1 MTFSTERI
9 LAFLRSSFPFN
20 LLDEADL
27 HTITARLGSLR
38 LPAGTVIYRKGD
50 IPDHLYIIFSGK
62 IRMDAKPSNNLII
75 NYELSPGDCL
85 GMEVRKLNT
94 YRLTDAVCE
103 TDVEL
108 LRIDRSTL
116 DDLCSTFYDLKRGL
130 DLNLQTFLLQTK
142 LPLRWLGADE
152 RVSLIT
158 RRHPFFLILRIL
170 LLGVASFIAFGIIL
184 SLAFTTVG
192 FSIGIFIVAWVVL
205 LLGIG
210 LTAWA
215 ALEWTNDY
223 FFITRERVLVQKKLI
238 AFFESRQESPFSA
251 ILSTG
256 LETSF
261 VGRAVGYGAI
271 TLRSYTG
278 NLRFN
283 NLPSADLIYELLEN
297 QRFKIDRE
305 TRHDDQNEMHDV
317 LERRFGERRDRLP
330 AREVNHPAPPQAS
343 MYQSGSLLDFAAR
356 FFGLRHVSD
365 DGVVYRTH
373 WWILLKKTILPGLT
387 LLGVIIL
394 VLANWL
400 GLLPEA
406 NDTTVYSIALV
417 LTVVGWGWWLY
428 QYTDW
433 HNDIYIITTDQL
445 VDVNRKP
452 LGSEERRS
460 APIKN
465 IQTVEFKRKGIIGL
479 VLNFGTV
486 RIQIGNEEL
495 TFDNV
500 YDPAAIQAEIFAYFK
515 YRNEKIKKQEQE
527 KLADWIQAY
536 DQIKTK
542 DRKETDSMG
551 GKKPE

>member
-1 MTFSTERI
+1 MAFSKERI
-9 LAFLRSSFPFN
+9 LAFLKSNYPFN
-20 LLDEADL
+20 LIDEMDL
-27 HTITARLGSLR
+27 QVMATRMGSLS
-38 LPAGTVIYRKGD
+38 LPAGTVIYRQGD
-50 IPDHLYIIFSGK
+50 IPDHLYLVLSGK
-62 IRMDAKPSNNLII
+62 MRVEATPQNIHPVRW
-75 NYELSPGDCL
+75 ELSTGDVFGL
-85 GMEVRKLNT
+85 EVRKSNI
-94 YRLTDAVCE
+94 YRLSDIVCD

-108 LRIDRSTL
+108 LRIDQPAVNE
-116 DDLCSTFYDLKRGL
+116 LCSEFYDLQKGL
-130 DLNLQTFLLQTK
+130 DLYLHTFLLRLK
-142 LPLRWLGADE
+142 LPLPWLGADE

-170 LLGVASFIAFGIIL
+170 LFGAASFVAFGIIL
-184 SLAFTTVG
+184 SLAFTAAG
-192 FSIGIFIVAWVVL
+192 FSIGIFILALAVL
-205 LLGIG
+205 LLGIA

-238 AFFESRQESPFSA
+238 GFFESRQESPFSA

-261 VGRAVGYGAI
+261 IGRAVGYGAI

-278 NLRFN
+278 NLRFI
-283 NLPSADLIYELLEN
+283 NLPSADLIYELLET
-297 QRFKIDRE
+297 QRFKVDRE
-305 TRHDDQNEMHDV
+305 GRHEDQNEMQDV
-317 LERRFGERRDRLP
+317 LERRFGVRDDRIP
-330 AREVNHPAPPQAS
+330 ARPVNHPAPAKGT
-343 MYQSGSLLDFAAR
+343 MYQSGSLLDLAAR
-356 FFGLRHVSD
+356 FFGLRQVNE

-373 WWILLKKTILPGLT
+373 WWILLKKTLLPGLI

-394 VLANWL
+394 VMSKWI

-406 NDTTVYSIALV
+406 NDAAVYSIALV
-417 LTVVGWGWWLY
+417 LTVAAWCWWLY

-445 VDVNRKP
+445 VDVNRRP

-500 YDPAAIQAEIFAYFK
+500 YDPAAIQAEVFAYFK
-515 YRNEKIKKQEQE
+515 FRNEKIKRQEQE
-527 KLADWIQAY
+527 KLADWIEAY
-536 DQIKTK
+536 DQIKGK
-542 DRKETDSMG
+542 DNGRNDPINGEKSE
-551 GKKPE
+551 